1 MRNDL
6 SDYEIEVAERSHEL
20 SVALYDHVDDDDV
33 PKVIT
38 LEVFRLAAR
47 YPDKVRDGYSMQQF
61 CDDLCEPIFTKDAPD
76 FIKYLFDE
84 PPL

>member
-1 MRNDL
+1 MNHGL
-6 SDYEIEVAERSHEL
+6 SEYEIEVAERSAEL
-20 SVALYDHVDDDDV
+20 ALDLYEHVDDDV
-33 PKVIT
+33 PNVIV

-47 YPDKVRDGYSMQQF
+47 YPDKVRDGYTMQQF
-61 CDDLCEPIFTKDAPD
+61 CNDLCVPIFTKDPPD